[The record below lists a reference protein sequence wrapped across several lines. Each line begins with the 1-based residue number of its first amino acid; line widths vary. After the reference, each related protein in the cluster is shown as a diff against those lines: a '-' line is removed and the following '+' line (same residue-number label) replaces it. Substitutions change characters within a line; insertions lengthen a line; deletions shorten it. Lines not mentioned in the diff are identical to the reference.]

1 MHGELAFTHYTAV
14 RIGGQKP
21 TGTLLVQ
28 SPSLID
34 HGRHGMAMFLE
45 LSSYILAPLLMMSH
59 VSCKVFAWQGPGKW
73 MHCLMRPLIDHIR
86 KPTPRGRARSSR
98 GSGSGIMPRALL
110 QRRRT
115 EERA

>member
-21 TGTLLVQ
+21 TGTLVQ

-45 LSSYILAPLLMMSH
+45 LSSYIYPRSATHDASCLLQSLRLA
-59 VSCKVFAWQGPGKW
+59 G
-73 MHCLMRPLIDHIR
+73 
-86 KPTPRGRARSSR
+86 ARQVD
-98 GSGSGIMPRALL
+98 ALL
-110 QRRRT
+110 D
-115 EERA
+115 AAID

>member
-21 TGTLLVQ
+21 TGTLVQ

-45 LSSYILAPLLMMSH
+45 LSSYILAPLLMMCL
-59 VSCKVFAWQGPGKW
+59 VSPANLRLAG
-73 MHCLMRPLIDHIR
+73 
-86 KPTPRGRARSSR
+86 ARQVD
-98 GSGSGIMPRALL
+98 ALL
-110 QRRRT
+110 D
-115 EERA
+115 AAID

>member
-21 TGTLLVQ
+21 TGTLVQ

-45 LSSYILAPLLMMSH
+45 LSSYILAPLLMMC
-59 VSCKVFAWQGPGKW
+59 VSCLLQVFDRLAG
-73 MHCLMRPLIDHIR
+73 
-86 KPTPRGRARSSR
+86 ARQVD
-98 GSGSGIMPRALL
+98 ALL
-110 QRRRT
+110 D
-115 EERA
+115 AAID

>member
-21 TGTLLVQ
+21 TGTLVQ

-45 LSSYILAPLLMMSH
+45 LSSYILAPLLMMCL
-59 VSCKVFAWQGPGKW
+59 VSPASLRLAG
-73 MHCLMRPLIDHIR
+73 
-86 KPTPRGRARSSR
+86 ARQVD
-98 GSGSGIMPRALL
+98 ALL
-110 QRRRT
+110 D
-115 EERA
+115 AAID

>member
-34 HGRHGMAMFLE
+34 HGRHGMAMFLK
-45 LSSYILAPLLMMSH
+45 LSSYILAPLLMMCL
-59 VSCKVFAWQGPGKW
+59 VSPASLRLAG
-73 MHCLMRPLIDHIR
+73 
-86 KPTPRGRARSSR
+86 ARQV
-98 GSGSGIMPRALL
+98 GCVA
-110 QRRRT
+110 
-115 EERA
+115 

>member
-1 MHGELAFTHYTAV
+1 MLGELAFTHYTAV

-45 LSSYILAPLLMMSH
+45 LSSYILAPLLMMC
-59 VSCKVFAWQGPGKW
+59 VSCLLQVFAWQGPGKW
-73 MHCLMRPLIDHIR
+73 D
-86 KPTPRGRARSSR
+86 
-98 GSGSGIMPRALL
+98 ALL
-110 QRRRT
+110 D
-115 EERA
+115 AAID